1 MTCRNVRNKLSAYID
16 GELTGSEMLAIRS
29 HIAQCPECDREER
42 SQRAFKRLL
51 GAMPCVEPPS
61 GLEDRL
67 LTAIRK
73 EQKSTA
79 SWWPQIKMASLT
91 AGAAATAMFAILTFA
106 KKPANESV
114 RADTTEITAFD
125 ATRDQAYVAG
135 SDPLSFGPVALPTD
149 YEKR

>member
-16 GELTGSEMLAIRS
+16 GELTGAEMLAIRS
-29 HIAQCPECDREER
+29 HLTHCPECEREER

-61 GLEDRL
+61 GLEERL
-67 LTAIRK
+67 LSAIRQ
-73 EQKSTA
+73 EQEVA
-79 SWWPQIKMASLT
+79 RSWWPQLKMASLT
-91 AGAAATAMFAILTFA
+91 AGVAAIAMFAILSLA
-106 KKPANESV
+106 KRPVAESV
-114 RADTTEITAFD
+114 RADTTEFTAFD

-135 SDPLSFGPVALPTD
+135 SDPLSYGPIALPTD